1 LASDIDPGTTGF
13 IVVVA
18 VDRQGCPINF
28 NHLIGDEYVK
38 LNSGHEANLAADAIP
53 AIAGGLAACSVDST
67 TAALRFDGI
76 SYAPLPRIVAAGSF
90 GSRADGNETLLILN
104 RIGGNLA
111 TGGTT
116 TSAMTSLVY
125 DDAENS
131 YSLTFNLTCQYRG
144 SVWTSTRAT
153 PRFESVI
160 PSGRSGWAKYYSNT
174 DEAFL
179 GATINLN
186 QNSSAQAGAFN
197 AGHNLHKLSY
207 TTSAVY
213 TIPVTPPSC

>member
-1 LASDIDPGTTGF
+1 MPR
-13 IVVVA
+13 VVA
-18 VDRQGCPINF
+18 
-28 NHLIGDEYVK
+28 
-38 LNSGHEANLAADAIP
+38 AD
-53 AIAGGLAACSVDST
+53 G
-67 TAALRFDGI
+67 
-76 SYAPLPRIVAAGSF
+76 F

-111 TGGTT
+111 TGGVTA
-116 TSAMTSLVY
+116 SAMTSLVY
-125 DDAENS
+125 DDAENA
-131 YSLTFNLTCQYRG
+131 YSLTFSLTCQYRG
-144 SVWTSTRAT
+144 SVWPSTRAT
-153 PRFESVI
+153 PRFDTVI

-186 QNSSAQAGAFN
+186 RNSAAQANAFN

-213 TIPVTPPSC
+213 TIPVTPPNC